1 MDFSDSD
8 DESQLVVDDGNDESQ
23 VDDSICPICRGSTYV
38 GETINCEKCGY
49 WFHFECVGVTN
60 SDACVQREDVP
71 FYCSKCGGS
80 GTSAVSK
87 KQKKS
92 SPKKASKPKKS
103 KSKKAAAGV
112 TLPAP
117 VPSSSSKGNSPPGS
131 SPPIKLKISFGKKK
145 VSSRSSI
152 ELSPPRYSG
161 SGSKR
166 RSALVMETKI
176 SSNEDESKESS
187 SAVVVQPPSGKRR
200 KRQNSEEEE
209 EKWLDAVEAGN
220 LQKLNENDELKSIK
234 DPKTMTARQRAMVDR
249 KNNDDFSDVDIGH
262 LSLSYSSAKKSKIVI
277 DDEENQKIK
286 AMKSAKRKEIEL
298 QKREEDRIKTMER
311 LLNKKEST
319 TLKNTLKSSASTSS
333 VASINDLSAAMI
345 PKIMYIDKQSG
356 PSLTFPKNMK
366 IPIPTLTY
374 REPPAK
380 IKCYIDSCSNIKKY
394 NCSKTNRPLCSLSCY
409 KKNLISIN

>member
-8 DESQLVVDDGNDESQ
+8 DEAQLVVDDGNDESQ
-23 VDDSICPICRGSTYV
+23 VDDSICPICRGTTYV
-38 GETINCEKCGY
+38 GETINCEKCSY
-49 WFHFECVGVTN
+49 WFHFECVGVTH

-71 FYCSKCGGS
+71 FYCSKCGG
-80 GTSAVSK
+80 GGASK
-87 KQKKS
+87 KLKK
-92 SPKKASKPKKS
+92 SPKKARKPKKS
-103 KSKKAAAGV
+103 KSKKASMPPQQPPAAA
-112 TLPAP
+112 T
-117 VPSSSSKGNSPPGS
+117 SSKGIPPGS
-131 SPPIKLKISFGKKK
+131 SPPIKLKISIGKKK
-145 VSSRSSI
+145 NSSRSSI
-152 ELSPPRYSG
+152 ELSPPRHSSG
-161 SGSKR
+161 TSSSSKR
-166 RSALVMETKI
+166 RSLVIETKI
-176 SSNEDESKESS
+176 SSNEDESKDS
-187 SAVVVQPPSGKRR
+187 SAVQPPSAKRR

-209 EKWLDAVEAGN
+209 EKWLDAVESGN
-220 LQKLNENDELKSIK
+220 LHAVDDELKSIK

-262 LSLSYSSAKKSKIVI
+262 LSLSYLSAKKSKIVI

-319 TLKNTLKSSASTSS
+319 TLKNTLKSTSS
-333 VASINDLSAAMI
+333 TTVTSVNDISAAMI
-345 PKIMYIDKQSG
+345 RKIVYIDKESG
-356 PSLTFPKNMK
+356 PTLTFPANMK

-374 REPPAK
+374 KEPPPK
-380 IKCYIDSCSNIKKY
+380 IKCYVDSCSNFKKY